1 MMTSLAGKRI
11 RYNKSRTLLTAV
23 AVALTAML
31 LMALGT
37 SVTGLLDFNR
47 QQAAANS
54 NVHATI
60 QNLTGAQIEKLSNH
74 ADVESLETNEIF
86 ATIEYGKMNGFL
98 TYSREIKDGIHYGTG
113 EITEGKM
120 PERPDEIASSS
131 AFFERMGVEPEV
143 GNTFPIS
150 FRVQGEGEI
159 QTREFTISGILS
171 SRDLSELDISD
182 SRLAYGGQ
190 ISGALADEMI
200 PEQDRLYNAV
210 IRVTGEEELNYD
222 EITQKIN
229 DLARDIG
236 AGENDVSLNKEYL
249 STATDPGTET
259 LQIAAAIALMIV
271 IFSGMVIYSIYY
283 VGVITDVQEI
293 GKLKA
298 LGATKKQIRHMLQ
311 KEGMFVSVIAIPAGL
326 LLGFLIPYLVLPAV
340 MRKAAEVSM
349 MPFEAEN
356 IHMFSLSVMLLVVA
370 VVLFT
375 VYLSLLKPSRMAG
388 KISPV
393 EAMKYQ
399 ESSDGKKSRKGNIS
413 VSVSRL
419 AKANLVRNRKRTA
432 VTMITMGLSCVLF
445 MSLAGI
451 LNSMSADDIADRQLE
466 GADFRIELD
475 YSVND
480 ETYPENNLDVINQNN
495 PFTGDLLQQIQSIKG
510 MEEFRSIRAVPVSSD
525 FPSDLFAEGRIALS
539 DVSRE
544 KTESWEND
552 VKRGKLDYN
561 SLIGDSTKEE
571 GIVSCGAVFT
581 SDTFM
586 EEYGF
591 AIGDQVEFTIYDGG
605 RQIPLTVTI
614 QASVDDGGS
623 AAFVIPEESYEALG
637 LENNSIT
644 DLFISVKDDA
654 YDSVK
659 TELQNIADENS
670 RFSLYSRDEEL
681 DIGAMSV
688 NVIKYPMYAILL
700 MIAVIGFMNL
710 INTMIISI
718 VTRKKELGMLQAIGL
733 SDRQLT
739 RMLAG
744 EGLVFTAGTLA
755 AALTLGNLLG
765 YLIFLWGKESHFMS
779 VTEYHYPVWESLLL
793 TLILAAGQL
802 IVTWAV
808 GKHMRRESLI
818 ERIRND

>member
-143 GNTFPIS
+143 GNTFPVS
-150 FRVQGEGEI
+150 FRVQGKGEI

-200 PEQDRLYNAV
+200 PEQDRMYNAV

-399 ESSDGKKSRKGNIS
+399 ESSGGKKIRKGNVS

-552 VKRGKLDYN
+552 VKRGKLDYD
-561 SLIGDSTKEE
+561 SLIGERKE
-571 GIVSCGAVFT
+571 GGAVSCGAVFT

>member
-143 GNTFPIS
+143 GNTFPVS
-150 FRVQGEGEI
+150 FRVQGKGEI

-171 SRDLSELDISD
+171 SRDLPELDISD

-311 KEGMFVSVIAIPAGL
+311 KEGIFVSVIAIPAGL
-326 LLGFLIPYLVLPAV
+326 LLGFLIPYLVLPEV

-399 ESSDGKKSRKGNIS
+399 ESSGGKKIRKGNVS

-765 YLIFLWGKESHFMS
+765 YLIFLRGKESHFMS

>member
-143 GNTFPIS
+143 GNTFPVS
-150 FRVQGEGEI
+150 FRVQGKGEI

-200 PEQDRLYNAV
+200 PEQDRMYNAV

-552 VKRGKLDYN
+552 VKRGKLDYD
-561 SLIGDSTKEE
+561 SLIGERKE
-571 GIVSCGAVFT
+571 GGAVSCGAVFT

-586 EEYGF
+586 DEYGF
-591 AIGDQVEFTIYDGG
+591 AIGDQVEFTVYDGG

>member
-1 MMTSLAGKRI
+1 M
-11 RYNKSRTLLTAV
+11 

-54 NVHATI
+54 NVDATI

-86 ATIEYGKMNGFL
+86 AIIEYGKMNGFL

-143 GNTFPIS
+143 GNTFPVS
-150 FRVQGEGEI
+150 FRVQGKGEI

-171 SRDLSELDISD
+171 SRDLPELDISD

-311 KEGMFVSVIAIPAGL
+311 KEGIFVSVIAIPAGL
-326 LLGFLIPYLVLPAV
+326 LLGFLIPYLVLPEV

-399 ESSDGKKSRKGNIS
+399 ESSGGKKIRKGNVS

-591 AIGDQVEFTIYDGG
+591 AIGDQVEFTVYDGG

>member
-143 GNTFPIS
+143 GNTFPVS
-150 FRVQGEGEI
+150 FRVQGKGEI

-200 PEQDRLYNAV
+200 PEQDRMYNAV

>member
-143 GNTFPIS
+143 GNTFPVS
-150 FRVQGEGEI
+150 FRVQGKGEI

-171 SRDLSELDISD
+171 SRDLPELDISD

-311 KEGMFVSVIAIPAGL
+311 KEGIFVSVIAIPAGL
-326 LLGFLIPYLVLPAV
+326 LLGFLIPYLVLPEV

-399 ESSDGKKSRKGNIS
+399 ESSGGKKIRKGNVS

>member
-143 GNTFPIS
+143 GNTFPVS
-150 FRVQGEGEI
+150 FRVQGKGEI

-200 PEQDRLYNAV
+200 PEQDRMYNAV

-356 IHMFSLSVMLLVVA
+356 IHMFSLAVMLLVVA

-552 VKRGKLDYN
+552 VKRGKLDYD
-561 SLIGDSTKEE
+561 SLIGERKE
-571 GIVSCGAVFT
+571 GGAVSCGAVFT

-586 EEYGF
+586 DEYGF
-591 AIGDQVEFTIYDGG
+591 AIGDQVEFTVYDGG

-659 TELQNIADENS
+659 RELQNIADENS

-779 VTEYHYPVWESLLL
+779 VTEYHYPVW
-793 TLILAAGQL
+793 
-802 IVTWAV
+802 
-808 GKHMRRESLI
+808 
-818 ERIRND
+818 

>member
-143 GNTFPIS
+143 GNTFPVS
-150 FRVQGEGEI
+150 FRVQGKGEI

-200 PEQDRLYNAV
+200 PEQDRMYNAV

-510 MEEFRSIRAVPVSSD
+510 VEEFRSIRAVPVSSD

-552 VKRGKLDYN
+552 VKRGKLDYD
-561 SLIGDSTKEE
+561 SLIGERKE
-571 GIVSCGAVFT
+571 GGAVSCGAVFT

>member
-143 GNTFPIS
+143 GNTFPVS
-150 FRVQGEGEI
+150 FRVQGKGEI

-200 PEQDRLYNAV
+200 PEQERMYNAV

-399 ESSDGKKSRKGNIS
+399 ESSGGKKIRKGNVS